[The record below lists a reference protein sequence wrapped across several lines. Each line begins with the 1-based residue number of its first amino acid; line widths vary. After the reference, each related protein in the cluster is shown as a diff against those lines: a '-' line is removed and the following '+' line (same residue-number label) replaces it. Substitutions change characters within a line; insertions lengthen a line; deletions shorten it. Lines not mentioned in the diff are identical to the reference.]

1 MAAVKKIPMRQC
13 VGCGER
19 KSKKELIR
27 IVCSPSEDPERVT
40 IGFDLTGKKNGRGAY
55 ICSSMAC
62 LELARKK
69 KALERALKTEVS
81 QQFYDDLKKELEQIE
96 R

>member
-13 VGCGER
+13 VGCGEK

-27 IVCSPSEDPERVT
+27 IVCSEDGA

-55 ICSSMAC
+55 ICSNVAC
-62 LELARKK
+62 LEQARKK

-81 QQFYDDLKKELEQIE
+81 QQSYDALKKELEQIE

>member
-40 IGFDLTGKKNGRGAY
+40 IGFDLTGKKRTRCHIYAVVWPVLSWPG
-55 ICSSMAC
+55 
-62 LELARKK
+62 KK

-81 QQFYDDLKKELEQIE
+81 QQCYDDLKKELEQIE

>member
-1 MAAVKKIPMRQC
+1 MWDA
-13 VGCGER
+13 GEEKAKR
-19 KSKKELIR
+19 NR
-27 IVCSPSEDPERVT
+27 IVCSPNEDYEGVT

-81 QQFYDDLKKELEQIE
+81 QQCYDALKKELEQIE

>member
-40 IGFDLTGKKNGRGAY
+40 IGFDLTGKKNGQGAY
-55 ICSSMAC
+55 M
-62 LELARKK
+62 
-69 KALERALKTEVS
+69 
-81 QQFYDDLKKELEQIE
+81 Q
-96 R
+96 